1 MWAPRDSCGL
11 VETGGRPACLG
22 GGTWIQLRSLEGA
35 PSRRGGCE
43 GLEQPRAWQSF
54 QSRGLSE
61 QGPACSGTVQAQDT
75 VHFPVGGRGPLL
87 ATLMAEVSGTTLGPV
102 PHAFPRLCHV
112 ARFLYSSW
120 SLREEGRQDSLH
132 GRRRPLTLL
141 VAHVPDEETRVTR
154 VR

>member
-11 VETGGRPACLG
+11 VGTGGRPACLG

-87 ATLMAEVSGTTLGPV
+87 ATLMAEVSGTTLGPCASCLSPFV
-102 PHAFPRLCHV
+102 SCGKIPVLVMVLTRRGTPGQSARPPSTPHTVGGPCPR
-112 ARFLYSSW
+112 
-120 SLREEGRQDSLH
+120 
-132 GRRRPLTLL
+132 
-141 VAHVPDEETRVTR
+141 
-154 VR
+154 

>member
-54 QSRGLSE
+54 QSRARRAQELCRHRTLCTSLS
-61 QGPACSGTVQAQDT
+61 G
-75 VHFPVGGRGPLL
+75 
-87 ATLMAEVSGTTLGPV
+87 AEARSW
-102 PHAFPRLCHV
+102 PH
-112 ARFLYSSW
+112 
-120 SLREEGRQDSLH
+120 
-132 GRRRPLTLL
+132 
-141 VAHVPDEETRVTR
+141 
-154 VR
+154 

>member
-1 MWAPRDSCGL
+1 MGPPGQLWTRGDRRQAGMSGRRHLDPAA
-11 VETGGRPACLG
+11 VTGGSALPPGR
-22 GGTWIQLRSLEGA
+22 LRGA
-35 PSRRGGCE
+35 GAASRMAE
-43 GLEQPRAWQSF
+43 
-54 QSRGLSE
+54 LSE

-112 ARFLYSSW
+112 ARFLHSSW